1 MAKVT
6 FSNDIEEAVR
16 ARFDEICAHLTAT
29 NYVVLERMILAFGS
43 MPDWFQDAL
52 VSKRPGV
59 ADAAMELLAGL
70 KPSALGADGKATG
83 RD

>member
-16 ARFDEICAHLTAT
+16 ARFD
-29 NYVVLERMILAFGS
+29 AFGS

-83 RD
+83 RDLRRRNDRKQGPKEAS